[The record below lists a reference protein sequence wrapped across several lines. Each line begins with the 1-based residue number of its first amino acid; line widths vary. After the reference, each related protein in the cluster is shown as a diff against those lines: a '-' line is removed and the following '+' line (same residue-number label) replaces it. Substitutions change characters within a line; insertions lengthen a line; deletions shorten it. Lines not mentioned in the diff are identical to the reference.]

1 VCEGTVFKIGGS
13 GKPVWMM
20 VIKQASFQLIISGGF
35 VCNVLL
41 DPSVQA
47 RAFTF
52 WAEYMKFFIRVQ

>member
-1 VCEGTVFKIGGS
+1 
-13 GKPVWMM
+13 MM